1 MMATFGPTI
10 RGAQPL
16 GASPSV
22 AHKGYSQVPTQLRRL
37 AMASILSLS
46 GCSSLPA
53 VVKVP
58 TPVNCVKGEPPAKPA
73 TTDEAALLK
82 LDDYA
87 ATLTTWTERLTL
99 KAYAEKADAVIQAC
113 R

>member
-1 MMATFGPTI
+1 MG
-10 RGAQPL
+10 R
-16 GASPSV
+16 
-22 AHKGYSQVPTQLRRL
+22 YSQALICCIALAGCAQAPT
-37 AMASILSLS
+37 ANI
-46 GCSSLPA
+46 
-53 VVKVP
+53 
-58 TPVNCVKGEPPAKPA
+58 PVGVSCIKGDPPAKPA
-73 TTDEAALLK
+73 TTDEAALLA